1 MGKIVGVRF
10 HPGAKIY
17 DFDSGNFVLSVGDRV
32 VVETELGQVM
42 GEVARGPRVWPDQLQ
57 PEDHPPLK
65 KVHRLADD
73 QDLEQ
78 LAQNRATERE
88 GMIYCRQ
95 RIDSQGLAMN
105 LCKVECLFDRS
116 KIIFYFTAD
125 SRQDFRELV
134 RDLVA
139 RFRTRVEMRQ
149 IGVRHEAKLL
159 GGIGS
164 CGRELCC
171 ATFLGEFDPVSV
183 KMAKEQNLS
192 LNPTKISGLCGRLM
206 CCLTYEYD
214 TYRDLKQGMPK
225 LGKKVVLADGTEGKV
240 VRQNVLERRI
250 TLYLHGGGELTLTPE
265 ELAQE
270 MARPQRNIPPAP
282 KRGPDS
288 VRPGQPAASADPEED
303 ASAQAADSSQAKSN
317 RDDKEADKPKSRR
330 SRPQRPRTRNR
341 SAKPQDRSE
350 STPNGDSAQTKQAE
364 SSEQGGAKKTSRGRR
379 RRRGPKKPDQAKQ

>member
-32 VVETELGQVM
+32 VVETELGLVM
-42 GEVARGPRVWPDQLQ
+42 GEVARGPRVWPDQLNT
-57 PEDHPPLK
+57 EDHPPLK
-65 KVHRLADD
+65 KVHRLADE

-88 GMIYCRQ
+88 GMLYCRE
-95 RIDSQGLAMN
+95 RIESLELAMN

-206 CCLTYEYD
+206 CCLTYEYEI
-214 TYRDLKQGMPK
+214 YRELKQGMPK
-225 LGKKVVLADGTEGKV
+225 LGKRIVFADGNEGKV
-240 VRQNVLERRI
+240 VRQNVLDRKV
-250 TLYLHGGGELTLTPE
+250 TLYMQEGGELTLSPE
-265 ELAQE
+265 ELAQQI
-270 MARPQRNIPPAP
+270 AKPQRNIPQAPQRPQEDRPA
-282 KRGPDS
+282 DS
-288 VRPGQPAASADPEED
+288 ARPAEAAGGQEDQTAASEEASQPEE
-303 ASAQAADSSQAKSN
+303 Q
-317 RDDKEADKPKSRR
+317 ADKGKGRR
-330 SRPQRPRTRNR
+330 SRPSRPRGRKR
-341 SAKPQDRSE
+341 SSKPQEKDSAKSKDGKE
-350 STPNGDSAQTKQAE
+350 SNQAQSA
-364 SSEQGGAKKTSRGRR
+364 EQGGAKKSSRGRR
-379 RRRGPKKPDQAKQ
+379 RRRGPRKPDQAK